1 MSRPTIH
8 DVAQR
13 AGVSKSLVALVF
25 KSGEKVSDLRREKVL
40 KAAAELGY
48 TPNAW
53 ASALRSGNNGF
64 VGIIVAD
71 FHNPLF
77 TEIADL
83 ARKALAAKGVFSFV
97 SAASLIE
104 SGEERTLD
112 PKPISHLLDLK
123 PSSLLI
129 VGGLPELSA
138 FKTVRENLPIV
149 VALAPIG
156 DLTSAVSVRSDDN
169 QAMSLVLDHLKSL
182 GHKNVAYIGPDD
194 RLVSQ
199 VRKDAFLA
207 KAQVLELD
215 TVVVS
220 TGSGLD
226 EASGQAAATNIL
238 REANSPTA
246 LVCYNDNV
254 AFGAQSALL
263 RSGVTGVA
271 VTGYDNT
278 YISQLDLIALTS
290 IEQNEARIA
299 EVACELLT
307 NSEEYEKAQGTEFL
321 VEPQLVVRKSSS
333 LT

>member
-8 DVAQR
+8 DVAER

-25 KSGEKVSDLRREKVL
+25 KSGDKVSDVRREKVL
-40 KAAAELGY
+40 TAAAELGY

-53 ASALRSGNNGF
+53 ASALRSGDNGF

-83 ARKALAAKGVFSFV
+83 ARRALAAKGVFSFV

-104 SGEERTLD
+104 SDEERTLD

-138 FKTVRENLPIV
+138 FKSVKEKLPIV

-156 DLTSAVSVRSDDN
+156 DLSSAVSVRSDDN
-169 QAMSLVLDHLKSL
+169 QAMALVLEHLKSQ
-182 GHKNVAYIGPDD
+182 GHQNVAYLGPDD

-199 VRKDAFLA
+199 VRKAAFLA
-207 KAQVLELD
+207 KAEVLRLE
-215 TVVVS
+215 TAVVS

-226 EASGQAAATNIL
+226 EASGLAAAEKALQET
-238 REANSPTA
+238 NSPTA

-254 AFGAQSALL
+254 AFGAQSALV
-263 RSGVTGVA
+263 RSGVSGVA

-278 YISQLDLIALTS
+278 YIAKLDLIGLTS
-290 IEQNEARIA
+290 IEQNESSIA

-307 NSEEYEKAQGTEFL
+307 NTDAYEEARGSEFL
-321 VEPQLVVRKSSS
+321 VEPQLIIRKSSS
-333 LT
+333 RT